1 MEEIGPPLEVDHDC
15 QKTKTTHKTVVQN
28 VPCRSLLNR
37 GTESMGID
45 QATW

>member
-1 MEEIGPPLEVDHDC
+1 MEEEIDPQLEVGHDC
-15 QKTKTTHKTVVQN
+15 QKTTHKTVVQN

-37 GTESMGID
+37 GTESMEID